1 MSVPL
6 LPLIGLGLT
15 VGGSFLQAGMAAS
28 MANAQAQVANQQ
40 LKVDMENER
49 IKGMQEANARQE
61 EYLRNEGSNR
71 AAVAASGTGRNIS
84 FEQGLGPY
92 NKKVAAR
99 DIQTIGFNT
108 GQKVARMGYE
118 IRVNR
123 ANARNA
129 ATSAYVGA
137 AADSIGA
144 VGGYLVS
151 NPSGL
156 LRSRNPS
163 QV

>member
-1 MSVPL
+1 MSLPL
-6 LPLIGLGLT
+6 LPLIGLGFT
-15 VGGSFLQAGMAAS
+15 AGASFLQAGMTAS
-28 MANAQAQVANQQ
+28 MANAQAQAANEQ
-40 LKVDMENER
+40 LRVDMENER

-61 EYLRNEGSNR
+61 EYLKNEASNR
-71 AAVAASGTGRNIS
+71 VAIASSGLSRNIS
-84 FEQGLGPY
+84 YEQGLGPA

-99 DIQTIGFNT
+99 DIQTIDFNT
-108 GQKVARMGYE
+108 GQRVGRMGYE

-137 AADSIGA
+137 AADTVGA

-163 QV
+163 Q